1 MIYKSCTWIERG
13 IDFSKDSI
21 KICCLCRPN
30 YLGRTVIFDGY
41 KGGAINWDKFFDFKN
56 QIKDLHKKGEIYYK
70 CKDCVFLE
78 EKDWPERDNYIDTIN
93 IDHWSKCDSKCVY
106 CYTMEDKKLYNSEKI
121 YSIVPIIK
129 DMIDKKYLTMVDH
142 VNFAGGEVTVLKEFE
157 KLLNLLLPLCRD
169 GCPPI
174 MIHSSATNFSKAIEN
189 GLKNGYIELVVSPD
203 SATEELHKK
212 IKQVPTY
219 KRVWKHLEK
228 YAKAE
233 KQKGLIRT
241 KYIVLENLNDSKEE
255 IEAFLIK
262 NKQIGIASVIFEIE
276 GRWLNIN
283 KENESKLAHMYEIF
297 DFAESKAAE
306 LGLKYGLY
314 DRAKLLMEIRNHNVT
329 Y

>member
-13 IDFSKDSI
+13 IDFSKESI

-30 YLGRTVIFDGY
+30 FLGRTVIIDDY
-41 KGGAINWDKFFDFKN
+41 NGGPIDWDKFFAFKN
-56 QIKDLHKKGEIYYK
+56 KIRNLHKQGEVYYK

-78 EKDWPERDNYIDTIN
+78 EKDWPDIDKQIDTIN

-121 YSIVPIIK
+121 YPIFPIIEE
-129 DMIDKKYLTMVDH
+129 MIDKKYLTRIDH

-157 KLLNLLLPLCRD
+157 KLLNLLLPLCRE

-174 MIHSSATNFSKAIEN
+174 MIHSSATNFSKAIET

-212 IKQVPTY
+212 IKQVPSY
-219 KRVWKHLEK
+219 KRVWNHLEK
-228 YAKAE
+228 YAKAQS
-233 KQKGLIRT
+233 KKGLVKT
-241 KYIVLENLNDSKEE
+241 KYIVLEGINDNKTE
-255 IEAFLIK
+255 IENFLLKTK
-262 NKQIGIASVIFEIE
+262 NIGISSVIFEIE

-283 KENESKLAHMYEIF
+283 KENENKLVQMFEVF
-297 DFAESKAAE
+297 DFAENKAKE
-306 LGLKYGLY
+306 LELDFALY
-314 DRAKLLMEIRNHNVT
+314 DRAKLMMEIKKHNVT